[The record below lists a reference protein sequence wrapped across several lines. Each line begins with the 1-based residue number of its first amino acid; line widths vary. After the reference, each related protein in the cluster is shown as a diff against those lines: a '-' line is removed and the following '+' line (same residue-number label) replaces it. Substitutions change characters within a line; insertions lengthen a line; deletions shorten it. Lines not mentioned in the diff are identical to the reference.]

1 MDLLEAKKT
10 LRAHG
15 YTLLKESSYLDN
27 PTLTEE
33 EKKDVE
39 DFADYMVDEIE
50 RYLEGCEFLEG
61 TIDKGKP
68 SVRNNHII
76 ISVYFP
82 KTRWNAGEIRQQ
94 LVHFQYTY
102 NQKEGNWTFDDGNRY
117 RGGTKLNL
125 RNYTIETLED
135 MDNQLGWELQKQ

>member
-1 MDLLEAKKT
+1 MNLLEAKKT

-39 DFADYMVDEIE
+39 YFADYMVDEIE

-68 SVRNNHII
+68 SIRNNHII

-82 KTRWNAGEIRQQ
+82 KTRWQAGEIRQQ

-102 NQKEGNWTFDDGNRY
+102 NQKEGN
-117 RGGTKLNL
+117 
-125 RNYTIETLED
+125 
-135 MDNQLGWELQKQ
+135 

>member
-82 KTRWNAGEIRQQ
+82 KTRWSAGEIRQQ

-102 NQKEGNWTFDDGNRY
+102 DKKEGYWTFDDGNRY